1 MMSPSPKLSKNPVK
15 KKTRCIYKNYN
26 CSHIALPSFSYCIKH
41 ILEDKN
47 APYKQCSFVYS
58 SNGEKC
64 HYAVPTLPSGPSR
77 ENLYVFF
84 VLLVFVTNVRLNII
98 HCTCFRLCTEHA
110 QEYEANRLKP
120 KCKYYPP
127 LPSADTILSGLS
139 HYVKTS
145 QNYKRDGSLVGATA
159 DELLQQIE
167 KDKNIVVNPFG
178 KVIPLVEY
186 CYSNFCFTKNIFH

>member
-1 MMSPSPKLSKNPVK
+1 MCSILSLF
-15 KKTRCIYKNYN
+15 I
-26 CSHIALPSFSYCIKH
+26 
-41 ILEDKN
+41 
-47 APYKQCSFVYS
+47 S
-58 SNGEKC
+58 S
-64 HYAVPTLPSGPSR
+64 TS
-77 ENLYVFF
+77 
-84 VLLVFVTNVRLNII
+84 LLTFTKFA
-98 HCTCFRLCTEHA
+98 FRLCKEHT

-167 KDKNIVVNPFG
+167 KDKNIIVNPFG
-178 KVIPLVEY
+178 KFEVPLNY
-186 CYSNFCFTKNIFH
+186 